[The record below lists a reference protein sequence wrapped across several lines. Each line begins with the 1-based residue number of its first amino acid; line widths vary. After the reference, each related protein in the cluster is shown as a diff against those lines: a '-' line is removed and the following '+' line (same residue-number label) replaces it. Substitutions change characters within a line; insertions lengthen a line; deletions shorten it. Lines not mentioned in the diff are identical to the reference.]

1 MSETFMRI
9 VVLAA
14 AATILLAP
22 AAIPAQAHHG
32 MAIQHQEFA
41 MAKKKKAPKAK
52 KSKLK
57 KEEYMRAV
65 PSR

>member
-1 MSETFMRI
+1 MRI
-9 VVLAA
+9 IALAA

-32 MAIQHQEFA
+32 NAIQHQEFA
-41 MAKKKKAPKAK
+41 MAKKKKAKAK
-52 KSKLK
+52 PKMKKEMK

>member
-1 MSETFMRI
+1 MRFI
-9 VVLAA
+9 ALAA
-14 AATILLAP
+14 ATTILLAP

-32 MAIQHQEFA
+32 NAIQHQEFA
-41 MAKKKKAPKAK
+41 MAKKKAPKAK
-52 KSKLK
+52 KANRSKVK